1 MSNKHRKRFLV
12 LYVSREL
19 QVGYRYAISL
29 FASVKKNLCQ
39 CANMHIIMAV
49 EAGVGKEELMTRMRY
64 LENLCVNLTV
74 RPYIQMRS

>member
-1 MSNKHRKRFLV
+1 MLV
-12 LYVSREL
+12 DH
-19 QVGYRYAISL
+19 
-29 FASVKKNLCQ
+29 
-39 CANMHIIMAV
+39 ANMHIIMAV